1 MTINMQP
8 GQLLIYTD
16 RKIDFPNNVENS
28 EYKSDVLIYPAVT
41 NAKVFIGSQNDV
53 REINVYNLQGS
64 HVKTVRNIAEV
75 DLSGFANGLY
85 ILKVKTT
92 ERHSTHKVVKE

>member
-1 MTINMQP
+1 
-8 GQLLIYTD
+8 
-16 RKIDFPNNVENS
+16 VENP
-28 EYKSDVLIYPAVT
+28 EYKSDVLVYPAIT
-41 NAKVFIGSQNDV
+41 DSKVFIGSQNDV

-85 ILKVKTT
+85 ILKVQTT
-92 ERHSTHKVVKE
+92 ERNTTHKVIKE